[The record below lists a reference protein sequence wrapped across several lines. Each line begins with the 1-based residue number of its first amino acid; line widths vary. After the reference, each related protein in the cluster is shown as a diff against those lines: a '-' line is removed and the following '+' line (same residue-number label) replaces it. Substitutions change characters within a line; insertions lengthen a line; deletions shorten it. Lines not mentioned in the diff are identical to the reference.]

1 MEETM
6 SEYRIVNHDADQI
19 IVYEDGRFLATVKT
33 HDTAKRIVAALA
45 ASPRPQEPAPKE
57 DVNCTRCGDPISDGY
72 MIGDGNGS
80 GQRFAHPECYR
91 QYPGAYKLREPRP

>member
-1 MEETM
+1 MTSAEHSVADLPRAPALDGRRGWMEETM

-45 ASPRPQEPAPKE
+45 ASPRPQEPA
-57 DVNCTRCGDPISDGY
+57 GDRSVGEE
-72 MIGDGNGS
+72 
-80 GQRFAHPECYR
+80 RR
-91 QYPGAYKLREPRP
+91 